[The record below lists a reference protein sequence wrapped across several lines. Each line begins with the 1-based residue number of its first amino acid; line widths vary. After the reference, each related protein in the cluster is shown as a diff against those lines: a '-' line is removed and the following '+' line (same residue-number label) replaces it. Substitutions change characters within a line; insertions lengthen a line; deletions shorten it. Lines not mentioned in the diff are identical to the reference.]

1 MHACVTIKQDFH
13 IFFYNSFC
21 FSPLQCFILF
31 STVFLSYSSKALPS
45 ALHVKQAVKR
55 RREGSRELGKREKS
69 PEVSDECKERKEGER
84 DGEQEREGRNERPC
98 NLWLSLSQWFYTG
111 SSIWWGAKE
120 GEHGGLGGKQHL
132 AVKVRR
138 WGAKLVYFGA
148 KVFFKKGGKPG
159 TTDVGCQK
167 RTKARTWRWI

>member
-55 RREGSRELGKREKS
+55 RREGSRELGKREKT

-98 NLWLSLSQWFYTG
+98 NLWLSLCHSGF
-111 SSIWWGAKE
+111 ILAARFD
-120 GEHGGLGGKQHL
+120 GGKGGR
-132 AVKVRR
+132 AWRP
-138 WGAKLVYFGA
+138 WGQTTPRC
-148 KVFFKKGGKPG
+148 KGEAMRGQAG
-159 TTDVGCQK
+159 LF
-167 RTKARTWRWI
+167 WRQGFL

>member
-55 RREGSRELGKREKS
+55 RREGSRELGKRKKT

-84 DGEQEREGRNERPC
+84 DGEQEREGSVTVV
-98 NLWLSLSQWFYTG
+98 LYWQLDLM
-111 SSIWWGAKE
+111 GAKE

-138 WGAKLVYFGA
+138 
-148 KVFFKKGGKPG
+148 
-159 TTDVGCQK
+159 
-167 RTKARTWRWI
+167 

>member
-55 RREGSRELGKREKS
+55 RREGSRELGKREKT

-98 NLWLSLSQWFYTG
+98 NLWLSVTVVLYWQLDLM
-111 SSIWWGAKE
+111 GAKE

-138 WGAKLVYFGA
+138 
-148 KVFFKKGGKPG
+148 
-159 TTDVGCQK
+159 
-167 RTKARTWRWI
+167 